1 MQYICVIIGEKQ
13 DGCRIEH
20 EVARQYGIKI
30 LYSNFFDNIEPNNIF
45 INTRE
50 IIEER
55 EEK

>member
-1 MQYICVIIGEKQ
+1 MIIGKKQ

-50 IIEER
+50 IIEES
-55 EEK
+55 EEN